1 MPLAPSRNGPDKRV
15 IWVAAPPPIAGAVED
30 DWQIPL
36 TVRVAATLLAIPG
49 LFVPPV
55 TLPLTVTTAPAAPI
69 ISATET
75 VPTEP
80 PVKFPVISMVEPP
93 VTFIQTALV
102 PTVLPTML
110 PVCLKVP
117 VPDEVTVDP
126 LEVLPVY
133 AREPAV
139 NSVPLDEKDI
149 AGVFVAAA
157 RLIDAA
163 TLADDPAPRLGVVMQ
178 LVVVTP

>member
-1 MPLAPSRNGPDKRV
+1 
-15 IWVAAPPPIAGAVED
+15 
-30 DWQIPL
+30 
-36 TVRVAATLLAIPG
+36 
-49 LFVPPV
+49 
-55 TLPLTVTTAPAAPI
+55 
-69 ISATET
+69 
-75 VPTEP
+75 
-80 PVKFPVISMVEPP
+80 
-93 VTFIQTALV
+93 
-102 PTVLPTML
+102 ML